1 MMRVT
6 KHWNRLSR
14 EVLDVLSLETLKIR
28 LDVVL
33 VEDVPDHYVG
43 NWTR

>member
-14 EVLDVLSLETLKIR
+14 EVVDAPPLETLKIR

-33 VEDVPDHYVG
+33 VEDVPDHCIR